1 MIVYAATRDAFMED
15 ADQDILVDRICEGFE
30 RKLGH
35 PNIAEVRS
43 WQNSLS
49 YMYKVL
55 NDHEV
60 PENAGVAIEFKL
72 PGSSRRVDFIIS
84 GRNQEDQ
91 DNVVIIEL
99 KQWESVKA
107 VPGAEGMVETFIGGG
122 IHPVTHPSYQAW
134 SYAAFFRDYNVAVQ
148 EQPVHLYPCAYL
160 HNYRRRHPEEL
171 MSPQYRVYTEKAP
184 PFMHGEIKALRD
196 FIKRYIHYGDNKET
210 LYLIDNSEIR
220 PSKSL
225 QDLLVSM
232 LKGNDEFILIDSQRL
247 VFDTAMI
254 MAADAKSGNRK
265 KVMIVEGGPGTGKSV
280 VAINLLV
287 KMTQQDM
294 LAQYVT
300 KNAAPRH
307 VYEAKLSGSMR
318 KSRISNLF
326 QTSSAYFD
334 APANSLDVLISDE
347 SHRLTD
353 KSGMFRNKGEDQIK
367 EMINASRL
375 SVFFID
381 ESQRVTTRDYGS
393 VDKIESFAKQQG
405 AEIMRMRLDSQF
417 RCNGSDGYI
426 AWLDDVLDI
435 HEAAQDTAFL
445 NSYDFRVLNSP
456 SEVRD
461 MIYRLNGERN
471 KARLLAG
478 YCWNWDKEKRDDP
491 DHADIELPEYDFKMS
506 WNLDNTSTWAIDPE
520 SVDQVGCI
528 HTSQG
533 LEFDYVGVIIGLDL
547 RYENGQIITDHT
559 KRARTDQSLKGI
571 KGMMKKDQQA
581 AEALAD
587 EIIKNTYR
595 TLMTRGMKGCY
606 VYCCDPALADY
617 LRYRLQIKP
626 EQVTPMIEYELN
638 YDMTHYLVADGDQ

>member
-1 MIVYAATRDAFMED
+1 MIVYAATRSSFMED
-15 ADQDILVDRICEGFE
+15 ADSDVLIDSICEGFT
-30 RKLGH
+30 RKIGH

-43 WQNSLS
+43 WKNSLN

-55 NDHEV
+55 NDHGV
-60 PENAGVAIEFKL
+60 PDDAGVAIEFKL

-84 GRNQEDQ
+84 GRDQNGQ
-91 DNVVIIEL
+91 DNVIIIEL
-99 KQWESVKA
+99 KQWEKAEA
-107 VPGAEGMVETFIGGG
+107 VPGAEGMVKTFIGGG
-122 IHPVTHPSYQAW
+122 INSVTHPSYQAW

-148 EQPVHLYPCAYL
+148 ERPVHLYPCAYL
-160 HNYRRRHPEEL
+160 HNYKRSEPEEL
-171 MSPQYRVYTEKAP
+171 MSPQYSLYTEKAP
-184 PFMHGEIKALRD
+184 PFMQGEIRALRD

-225 QDLLVSM
+225 QDLLSSM

-254 MAADAKSGNRK
+254 MAVEAKTKDTK
-265 KVMIVEGGPGTGKSV
+265 KVLIVEGGPGTGKSV

-287 KMTQQDM
+287 KMTQQEM
-294 LAQYVT
+294 LVQYVT

-326 QTSSAYFD
+326 QTSGAYVD
-334 APANSLDVLISDE
+334 VPENTLDVLVADE

-367 EMINASRL
+367 EIISAARL

-381 ESQRVTTRDYGS
+381 ESQRVTTTDFGS
-393 VDKIESFAKQQG
+393 VEKIQTFARMHG

-435 HEAAQDTAFL
+435 HATAQDTSFL
-445 NSYDFRVLNSP
+445 DSYDFRVYDSP
-456 SEVRD
+456 AEVRD
-461 MIYRLNGERN
+461 MIYGLNGERN

-491 DHADIELPEYDFKMS
+491 EHADIEILDHNFRMS

-533 LEFDYVGVIIGLDL
+533 LEFDYVGVIIGLDMHC
-547 RYENGQIITDHT
+547 ENGLIVTDHT
-559 KRARTDQSLKGI
+559 MRAKTDQSLKGI
-571 KGMMKKDQQA
+571 KGMMKKDRQTA
-581 AEALAD
+581 DALAD

-606 VYCCDPALADY
+606 VYCCDQALADY
-617 LRYRLQIKP
+617 LRYRLQFEP
-626 EQVTPMIEYELN
+626 EQGKPIFEYEVNEDL
-638 YDMTHYLVADGDQ
+638 DHYLVAEDES

>member
-1 MIVYAATRDAFMED
+1 MIVYTATRSSFMQD
-15 ADQDILVDRICEGFE
+15 ADQDVLVDIICEGF
-30 RKLGH
+30 RSKLGH
-35 PNIAEVRS
+35 PNISEIRS

-55 NDHEV
+55 NDHNV
-60 PENAGVAIEFKL
+60 PDDAGIAIEFKL

-84 GRNQEDQ
+84 GRDHKNQ
-91 DNVVIIEL
+91 DNVIIIEL
-99 KQWESVKA
+99 KQWESAKA

-122 IHPVTHPSYQAW
+122 VHPVTHPSYQAW

-148 EQPVHLYPCAYL
+148 EKPVNLYPCAYL
-160 HNYRRRHPEEL
+160 HNYKRSNPEDL
-171 MSPQYRVYTEKAP
+171 MSPQYGVYTKKAP

-210 LYLIDNSEIR
+210 LSLIDNSEIR

-225 QDLLVSM
+225 QDLLSSM
-232 LKGNDEFILIDSQRL
+232 LKGNEEFILIDSQRL

-254 MAADAKSGNRK
+254 MAAEAKIKGTK
-265 KVMIVEGGPGTGKSV
+265 KVLIVEGGPGTGKSV

-334 APANSLDVLISDE
+334 VPANSLDVLISDE

-367 EMINASRL
+367 EIINASRL
-375 SVFFID
+375 SIFFID
-381 ESQRVTTRDYGS
+381 ESQRVTTKDYGS
-393 VDKIESFAKQQG
+393 VGKIEFFARQKG
-405 AEIMRMRLDSQF
+405 VEILRMRLDSQF

-426 AWLDDVLDI
+426 AWLDDVLEI
-435 HEAAQDTAFL
+435 CTTEQDTSFL
-445 NSYDFRVLNSP
+445 DNYDFRIFDSP
-456 SEVRD
+456 SELRD
-461 MIYRLNGERN
+461 MIFQLNCERN

-478 YCWNWDKEKRDDP
+478 YCWNWEKEKRDNP
-491 DHADIELPEYDFKMS
+491 EHADIELPDYDFRMS
-506 WNLDNTSTWAIDPE
+506 WNLGNTSTWAIDPE

-533 LEFDYVGVIIGLDL
+533 LEFDYVGVIIGLDM
-547 RYENGQIITDHT
+547 RYENDRIITDHT
-559 KRARTDQSLKGI
+559 MRAKTDQSLRGI
-571 KGMMKKDQQA
+571 KTMLKKNKQSA
-581 AEALAD
+581 IALAD

-606 VYCCDPALADY
+606 VYCCDQALADY
-617 LRYRLQIKP
+617 FRYRLRIAP
-626 EQVTPMIEYELN
+626 EQGKLFFEYDINDDL
-638 YDMTHYLVADGDQ
+638 THYLIADKD